1 MQARLDNLPQMLQKQ
16 LAPLYVVHGDEMLL
30 ALEAAD
36 SIRQAARK
44 AGFSEREVL
53 TVEPG
58 FSWSQLNMAGASLS
72 LFAEKKLLELRI
84 PSGKPGVEGAQ
95 ALQQYCSNLS
105 PDTLTLITLPKLDK
119 TAQNAKWFQALD
131 AAGVTLAAYPIER
144 QQLPQ
149 WIAGRLSQQGQQ
161 ADRETLLFLT
171 DKVEGNLLAAHQ
183 EIQKLGLLFPPGT
196 LSFDQ
201 VQQAVLDVS
210 RYDVFKLGSA
220 ILAGDPVRVTKVI
233 DGLQAEGE
241 AAVLVLWA
249 ITEEVRYLLKMAEG
263 LQRNVP
269 GAQLIR
275 DLRIWGERQK
285 LLEPAARR
293 LPVPRLR
300 AALQE
305 CARLDRMS
313 KGLEA
318 GDVFEDM
325 LKLALSLCRG
335 TQAFWGQGSAA

>member
-1 MQARLDNLPQMLQKQ
+1 MQARLDNLPQLLQKN
-16 LAPLYVVHGDEMLL
+16 LAALYVVHGDEPLL

-36 SIRQAARK
+36 SIRAAARK
-44 AGFSEREVL
+44 AGFGEREVL

-72 LFAEKKLLELRI
+72 LFAEKRLLELRI

-95 ALQQYCSNLS
+95 ALQDYCANLS

-119 TAQNAKWFQALD
+119 TAQNSKWFQALEH
-131 AAGVTLAAYPIER
+131 AGVTLAAYPVER

-149 WIAGRLSQQGQQ
+149 WIAGRLALQGQQ
-161 ADRETLLFLT
+161 ADRETLQFLT

-183 EIQKLGLLFPPGT
+183 EIQKLGLLFPPGP
-196 LSFDQ
+196 LAFDD

-220 ILAGDPVRVTKVI
+220 ILSGDPARVTRVI

-249 ITEEVRYLLKMAEG
+249 ISEEVRYLLKMAEG
-263 LQRNVP
+263 LQRNVA
-269 GAQLIR
+269 GAQLLR
-275 DLRIWGERQK
+275 DLRVWGERQK

-293 LPVPRLR
+293 QSLPKLR

-313 KGLEA
+313 KGLEP
-318 GDVFEDM
+318 GDVFDDM

-335 TQAFWGQGSAA
+335 TQGFWGQGSVA

>member
-1 MQARLDNLPQMLQKQ
+1 MQARLDSLPQLLQKK
-16 LAPLYVVHGDEMLL
+16 LAALYVVHGDETLL

-36 SIRQAARK
+36 SIRVAARK

-58 FSWSQLNMAGASLS
+58 FAWSQLNMAGASMS

-95 ALQQYCSNLS
+95 ALQDYCSRLS

-119 TAQNAKWFQALD
+119 MAQNSKWFQALD
-131 AAGVTLAAYPIER
+131 QAGVTLAAHPVER

-149 WIAGRLSQQGQQ
+149 WIAGRLARQGQQ
-161 ADRETLLFLT
+161 TDRDTLQFLT

-183 EIQKLGLLFPPGT
+183 EIQKLGLLFPPGP
-196 LSFDQ
+196 LAFDD
-201 VQQAVLDVS
+201 VHQAVLDVS
-210 RYDVFKLGSA
+210 RYDVFKLGGA
-220 ILAGDPVRVTKVI
+220 ILSGDPARVTRVI
-233 DGLQAEGE
+233 DGLKAEGE

-263 LQRNVP
+263 LQRNVS
-269 GAQLIR
+269 GAQLLR
-275 DLRIWGERQK
+275 DLRVWGERQK

-293 LPVPRLR
+293 QSVPKLR

-325 LKLALSLCRG
+325 LRLALSLCRG
-335 TQAFWGQGSAA
+335 TQAFWGKLA

>member
-1 MQARLDNLPQMLQKQ
+1 MQARLDNLPQLLQKN
-16 LAPLYVVHGDEMLL
+16 LAALYVVHGDEMLL

-36 SIRQAARK
+36 SIRHAARK

-95 ALQQYCSNLS
+95 ALQAYCANLS

-119 TAQNAKWFQALD
+119 TAQNAKWFQALEN
-131 AAGVTLAAYPIER
+131 AGVTLAAYPVER

-149 WIAGRLSQQGQQ
+149 WISGRLAQQGQQ
-161 ADRETLLFLT
+161 ADRETLQFLT

-183 EIQKLGLLFPPGT
+183 EIQKLGLLFPQGT
-196 LSFDQ
+196 LCFDD

-210 RYDVFKLGSA
+210 RYDVFKLGNAVLS
-220 ILAGDPVRVTKVI
+220 GDPVRVARVM
-233 DGLQAEGE
+233 DGLKAEGE

-249 ITEEVRYLLKMAEG
+249 LAEEIRYLLKMAEG

-275 DLRIWGERQK
+275 DLRIWGDRQK

-293 LPVPRLR
+293 QSVPRLR

-313 KGLEA
+313 KGLEP
-318 GDVFEDM
+318 GDVFEDL

-335 TQAFWGQGSAA
+335 TQVFWGQSA

>member
-1 MQARLDNLPQMLQKQ
+1 MQARLDNLPQLLQKN
-16 LAPLYVVHGDEMLL
+16 LAALYVVHGDEPLL

-36 SIRQAARK
+36 SIRAAARK
-44 AGFSEREVL
+44 AGFGEREVL

-72 LFAEKKLLELRI
+72 LFAEKRLLELRI

-95 ALQQYCSNLS
+95 ALQDYCANLS

-119 TAQNAKWFQALD
+119 TAQNSTWFQALEH
-131 AAGVTLAAYPIER
+131 AGVTLAAYPVER

-149 WIAGRLSQQGQQ
+149 WIAGRLAQQGQQ
-161 ADRETLLFLT
+161 ADRETLQFLT

-183 EIQKLGLLFPPGT
+183 EIQKLGLLFPPGP
-196 LSFDQ
+196 LAFDD

-220 ILAGDPVRVTKVI
+220 ILSGDPARVTRVI
-233 DGLQAEGE
+233 DGLKAEGE

-263 LQRNVP
+263 LQRNVA
-269 GAQLIR
+269 GAQLLR
-275 DLRIWGERQK
+275 DLRVWGERQK

-293 LPVPRLR
+293 QSLPKLR
-300 AALQE
+300 AALLE

-313 KGLEA
+313 KGLEP
-318 GDVFEDM
+318 GDVFDDM

-335 TQAFWGQGSAA
+335 TQGFWGQTA

>member
-1 MQARLDNLPQMLQKQ
+1 MQARLDNLPQLLQKN
-16 LAPLYVVHGDEMLL
+16 LAALYVVHGDEPLL

-36 SIRQAARK
+36 SIRAAARK
-44 AGFSEREVL
+44 AGFGEREVL

-72 LFAEKKLLELRI
+72 LFAEKRLLELRI

-95 ALQQYCSNLS
+95 ALQDYCANLS

-119 TAQNAKWFQALD
+119 TAQNSKWFQALEH
-131 AAGVTLAAYPIER
+131 AGVTLAAYPVER

-149 WIAGRLSQQGQQ
+149 WIAGRLAQQGQQ
-161 ADRETLLFLT
+161 ADRETLQFLT

-183 EIQKLGLLFPPGT
+183 EIQKLGLLFPPGP
-196 LSFDQ
+196 LAFDD

-220 ILAGDPVRVTKVI
+220 ILSGDPARVTRVI
-233 DGLQAEGE
+233 DGLKAEGE

-249 ITEEVRYLLKMAEG
+249 ISEEVRYLLKMAEG
-263 LQRNVP
+263 LQRNVA
-269 GAQLIR
+269 GAQLLR
-275 DLRIWGERQK
+275 DLRVWGERQK

-293 LPVPRLR
+293 QSLPKLR
-300 AALQE
+300 AALLE

-313 KGLEA
+313 KGLEP
-318 GDVFEDM
+318 GDVFDDM

-335 TQAFWGQGSAA
+335 TQGFWGQTA

>member
-1 MQARLDNLPQMLQKQ
+1 MQARLDNLPQLLQKN
-16 LAPLYVVHGDEMLL
+16 LAALYVVHGDEMLL

-36 SIRQAARK
+36 SIRFAARK

-95 ALQQYCSNLS
+95 ALQAYCANLS

-119 TAQNAKWFQALD
+119 TAQNAKWFQALEN
-131 AAGVTLAAYPIER
+131 AGVTLAAYPVER

-149 WIAGRLSQQGQQ
+149 WISGRLAQQGQQ
-161 ADRETLLFLT
+161 ADRETLQFLT

-183 EIQKLGLLFPPGT
+183 EIQKLGLLFPQGT
-196 LSFDQ
+196 LRFDD

-210 RYDVFKLGSA
+210 RYDVFKLGNAVLS
-220 ILAGDPVRVTKVI
+220 GDPVRVARVM
-233 DGLQAEGE
+233 DGLKAEGE

-249 ITEEVRYLLKMAEG
+249 LAEEIRYLLKMAEG

-275 DLRIWGERQK
+275 DLRIWGDRQK

-293 LPVPRLR
+293 QSVPRLR

-313 KGLEA
+313 KGLEP
-318 GDVFEDM
+318 GDVFEDL

-335 TQAFWGQGSAA
+335 TQVFWGQSA